1 MLERIRKI
9 FNRHTNTK
17 EINYKMLQKM
27 MKEKQTILID
37 VRSKQEYEEGHLI
50 GAIWISVYS
59 IEKQIVNEVPNK
71 LANIIVYCSSGV
83 RSKQAQEILEN
94 LGYENVYNLKG
105 GLNNI

>member
-1 MLERIRKI
+1 MLERIRRIKRI
-9 FNRHTNTK
+9 FSRHINTK

-27 MKEKQTILID
+27 MKEKQAILID
-37 VRSKQEYEEGHLI
+37 VRSKQEYEEGH
-50 GAIWISVYS
+50 
-59 IEKQIVNEVPNK
+59 
-71 LANIIVYCSSGV
+71 IIVYCSSGV